1 MNEFMNNGFIKIS
14 SFTPEKMELN
24 LFHCLALLITGLGVG
39 FINTLAGSGSLITLP
54 LLIFLGMDAGVANGT
69 NRIAILL
76 QTLVGLLTFKKEKIL
91 DTKISFRLAIP
102 AIAGAVPGAILAT
115 IIPDVYFEK
124 VLGIIFIIMTCVII
138 ITPGK
143 WNKSFLNN
151 NYYTIKPVYY
161 LIFFLIGIY
170 GGFIQAGVGI
180 FMLFALVSGIG
191 IDVVR
196 ANAIKLFLTFVFT
209 PLTLIIFWQQNQ
221 IDWNAGL
228 ILAAGNMAG
237 AFIAAKTAI
246 RTGAKFIKWLVVA
259 MILFSAIL
267 FIFFR

>member
-1 MNEFMNNGFIKIS
+1 MEPDLLNGIVIF
-14 SFTPEKMELN
+14 L
-24 LFHCLALLITGLGVG
+24 TGIGVG

-102 AIAGAVPGAILAT
+102 VIAGAVPGAYLASQ
-115 IIPDVYFEK
+115 ISGVYFEK
-124 VLGIIFIIMTCVII
+124 VLGIIFIIMTAVII
-138 ITPGK
+138 FTPSN
-143 WNKSFLNN
+143 WNKSFREMG
-151 NYYTIKPVYY
+151 TSQVKPIQYS
-161 LIFFLIGIY
+161 IFFLIGIY

-180 FMLFALVSGIG
+180 FMLFALVAGIG
-191 IDVVR
+191 MDLIR
-196 ANAIKLFLTFVFT
+196 ANAVKLFLTFIFT
-209 PLTLIIFWQQNQ
+209 PLALVIFWHQNQ
-221 IDWNAGL
+221 IDWIIGL
-228 ILAAGNMAG
+228 ILASGNMLG

-259 MILFSAIL
+259 MILFSAIQ